1 MLALFAFL
9 PLRTEGRVQGRG
21 DSGVA
26 PEAPGKVRVGLPP
39 SGIPLSHSR
48 SVTLVQGCISFY
60 HPRTVCPGSLE
71 EVTETQNAVPHS

>member
-26 PEAPGKVRVGLPP
+26 PRSTWEGEGGAASVGDPALPFQVSDIGPGLHFFLP
-39 SGIPLSHSR
+39 S
-48 SVTLVQGCISFY
+48 
-60 HPRTVCPGSLE
+60 
-71 EVTETQNAVPHS
+71 